1 MAIVGIDTDEYNQL
15 VWILQPN
22 YGTWFGDEGLVYMKA
37 MDKSGLCEM
46 NDHVTRVQF

>member
-1 MAIVGIDTDEYNQL
+1 MAIVGITADEYNDL

-22 YGTWFGDEGLVYMKA
+22 YGNWFGEDGLVYIKA

-46 NDHVTRVQF
+46 NEFVTKV